1 MFCFFFLR
9 FWFRPVLLLLFVLP
23 LAPCPSAPD
32 ASRARARP
40 SPPLLHF
47 VVTGFDIFFTVQER
61 NSQNQTK
68 TSQKHNEKIER
79 KKKGKKKEVEE
90 KKKESK
96 SERLAQHFL
105 FFFPATH
112 SSLLSLSFFIASPF
126 SSIVSDVDVITL
138 DDTLFLKQER

>member
-1 MFCFFFLR
+1 MHL
-9 FWFRPVLLLLFVLP
+9 VH
-23 LAPCPSAPD
+23 
-32 ASRARARP
+32 ARAQA
-40 SPPLLHF
+40 PLFHF

-105 FFFPATH
+105 SFSCIAFVSFVSLFFH
-112 SSLLSLSFFIASPF
+112 RF
-126 SSIVSDVDVITL
+126 SI
-138 DDTLFLKQER
+138 LKHRF